1 MKTIMSNLRSNGQVE
16 QRRTFFHSNP
26 MMNRLTKVTDSAF
39 ESKAAAYGGIMGKT
53 AFFLLFTVAG
63 LLLYLLLNDSVF
75 ANVEQTVSLNIKGF
89 EVSSSPLQLGVVA
102 GVAIFGII
110 MQLLAFFVPIT
121 VPVTGTLYSV
131 TQGYFISFMVFTIL
145 KGYEYLGLHALL
157 ITIAIVL
164 VMAIL
169 YTTGVIRAT
178 KKFKMVMLTLFG
190 TVIAVSILSFIGFL
204 IPLTRPFVA
213 AVMGNFWVSLGLTLI
228 SILIASLFLISD
240 FAVIEQVV
248 ENKMPAKYEWSAAFG
263 LVFTVL
269 WIYVKVLDL
278 LIQIVGNSKD

>member
-1 MKTIMSNLRSNGQVE
+1 MSDLRNNGQTTD
-16 QRRTFFHSNP
+16 RRSFFRSNP
-26 MMNRLTKVTDSAF
+26 MMNRLTKVTDRAGD
-39 ESKAAAYGGIMGKT
+39 SKAAVYSGIMGKT

-63 LLLYLLLNDSVF
+63 LLLYLVLNNTLF
-75 ANVEQTVSLNIKGF
+75 ADAPQTVSLDIQGF

-110 MQLLAFFVPIT
+110 MQLLAFFVPAT
-121 VPVTGTLYSV
+121 VPVTGALYSV

-145 KGYEYLGLHALL
+145 KGYEYLGLLALV
-157 ITIAIVL
+157 ITMAIVL

-190 TVIAVSILSFIGFL
+190 TMIAVGILTFIGSL
-204 IPLTRPFVA
+204 IPLTRPFVL

-228 SILIASLFLISD
+228 SIIIASLFLISD
-240 FAVIEQVV
+240 FAAIEQVV
-248 ENKMPAKYEWSAAFG
+248 ENRLPAKYEWTAAFG

-278 LIQIVGNSKD
+278 LIQIVGNSKN